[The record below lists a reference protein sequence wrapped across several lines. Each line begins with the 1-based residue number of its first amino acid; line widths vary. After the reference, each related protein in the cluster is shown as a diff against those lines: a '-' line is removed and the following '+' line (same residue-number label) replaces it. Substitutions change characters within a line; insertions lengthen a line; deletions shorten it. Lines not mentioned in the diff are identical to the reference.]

1 MAILAIL
8 DWTLVVTTQ
17 LQMNW
22 DIFNNTKKPGQQNVL
37 LN

>member
-22 DIFNNTKKPGQQNVL
+22 DTHFL
-37 LN
+37 SAELNQFLF